1 MGWYAQDQER
11 VRKYAIKLNVHSWDM
26 AQAELKEG
34 EMIVAY
40 RRKFEGIGFAAVA
53 LLPSEIEYD
62 FQHQCYL
69 DGAELIF
76 ELYAITKE
84 QWLAYDGDSNAPW
97 RDEP

>member
-1 MGWYAQDQER
+1 MGWYAQNQWR
-11 VRKYAIKLNVHSWDM
+11 VQKYARKLNARSWDM

-40 RRKFEGIGFAAVA
+40 RRKFEGIGFAVVA

-62 FQHQCYL
+62 VQRQCYL

-84 QWLAYDGDSNAPW
+84 QWLAYDGDPNAPW
-97 RDEP
+97 RDQ